1 MKQLRIVL
9 ALLTV
14 VGCSNP
20 LTSTE
25 EEFLGIWEAE
35 FTEESGTPVRIV
47 WWFESYFKGDRTVWN
62 EIHHGDELILR
73 RRGEWEVIDAMTL
86 RVVLDSENVHVT
98 DRYEETG
105 EDGGLG
111 EFIGSVFGAIIS
123 GLTDDEY
130 TIKYTRDGDVLRLKW
145 YDGDYHTYVKVNQD
159 K

>member
-1 MKQLRIVL
+1 MLKNIHPLLSADLLYILRSM
-9 ALLTV
+9 
-14 VGCSNP
+14 G
-20 LTSTE
+20 
-25 EEFLGIWEAE
+25 
-35 FTEESGTPVRIV
+35 
-47 WWFESYFKGDRTVWN
+47 
-62 EIHHGDELILR
+62 HGDELILR

-123 GLTDDEY
+123 GLTDDES

-145 YDGDYHTYVKVNQD
+145 YDDDYHTYVKVNQD